1 MHAMILA
8 AGRGE
13 RMRPLTDHTPKVL
26 LEVGGK
32 PLLQWHVENLR
43 RAGFDHIVINHA
55 WLGEQIEQRL
65 GDGSRLGVRIAYSPE
80 GHALETAGG
89 IAMALALIGTDPF
102 IVVNGDI
109 FTDLDFGGLLA
120 RLRALA
126 AGNLLAHLVL
136 VDNPPHHPQGDFAL
150 HGETVAPSGDKRL
163 TFSGVGLYRPQLFDA
178 IKPGDRAPLAPLLRT
193 AMQRG
198 AVTGERFGGLW
209 FDVGTPERLQELNRI
224 VAARQEKRS

>member
-55 WLGEQIEQRL
+55 WLGEQIERRM
-65 GDGSRLGVRIAYSPE
+65 GDGSRFGVRIAYSPE
-80 GHALETAGG
+80 GQALETAGG
-89 IAMALALIGTDPF
+89 IARALALIGNDPF
-102 IVVNGDI
+102 MVVNGDV
-109 FTDLDFGGLLA
+109 FTDLDFG
-120 RLRALA
+120 RLQPRLGTLA

-178 IKPGDRAPLAPLLRT
+178 IKAAERAPLAPLLRA

-209 FDVGTPERLQELNRI
+209 FDVGTPERLQELNRM
-224 VAARQEKRS
+224 VAAREERRS